1 MKTNITKL
9 LVTTI
14 LILLVSATKSL
25 AQVTP
30 STSGVTLMCS
40 DGALDFGAP
49 AASTTW
55 IVRYSA
61 TSTTTP
67 STGVTLTGNT
77 VAAADLQTG
86 YYYLISKG
94 TAAGSCESEPQEI
107 PVYKLAPIAAQF
119 TFADYCS
126 ENAAASAF
134 TGSAVAADPNVT
146 TYAYQW
152 YTVSGGT
159 PTVIQGAT
167 NATYTPTLVNTT
179 TSDITTTYRLQVGYL
194 IGTDKYCGTTID
206 HDVKVLAKPT
216 KPTVTITGASAGSW

>member
-1 MKTNITKL
+1 MKTRITKFLIVATVVL
-9 LVTTI
+9 LGNV
-14 LILLVSATKSL
+14 LAAT

-30 STSGVTLMCS
+30 STSGVNLMCS
-40 DGALDFGAP
+40 GSALDFGAP
-49 AASTTW
+49 ASNTTW

-67 STGVTLTGNT
+67 STGVSLTGNT
-77 VAAADLQTG
+77 VAAGDLQTG

-94 TAAGSCESEPQEI
+94 TAVGACESEPQEI

-126 ENAAASAF
+126 ENAATSAF
-134 TGSAVAADPNVT
+134 TGSASASDPNVS

-152 YTVSGGT
+152 YTVVSGT
-159 PTVIQGAT
+159 PTAISGAT
-167 NATYTPTLVNTT
+167 SASYTPTLLNTT

-194 IGTDKYCGTTID
+194 INGSKYCGTFVD

-216 KPTVTITGASAGSW
+216 KPAVTITPAAAGTW